1 MLGLS
6 LRYRIAVTIFVLEA
20 VMVGIVLWQTTSYM
34 LEAARE
40 QQAVHEE
47 VTLNPL
53 ANFSRI
59 ALLTDEVSEV
69 QNYFQKLA
77 DSGDV
82 THILLADNKN
92 RIVASS
98 SMAEIGQPLPKLQA
112 GEKHY
117 WRVRDVGNE
126 SGRMGV
132 LAVEFSQAAAMDA
145 TRRTLNL
152 GVALALAGMVVIAVV
167 GVVMGRLLTRKL
179 DRLAESAQRVA
190 AGDLHAVSGFEGN
203 DEVDKVGR
211 AFDRMVRTIE
221 SQIEELRESRE
232 TFELAVSGT
241 NDGIWDWNIVA
252 GVAWYSARWKDML
265 GFSEKDAQISNT
277 IQAWQDRIHPDDKA
291 AVQEALDAYFAG
303 GEEFFL
309 SEHRL
314 QRKSGDYIWVQVRG
328 KAQRNDVDRVVRM
341 AGSLTDI
348 TARKRQEDAIQ
359 HQALHDA
366 LTGLPNRSLFLDR
379 LQQAVRVAE
388 REKKPFAVM
397 MMDLDKFKWINDTLG
412 HHVGDLVLQEV
423 AARIQGTLRASDT
436 VSRFGGDEFL
446 ILLPGDDAGQ
456 VVHVVDKIRH
466 AFEANL
472 VIEGNSL
479 KIDGS
484 IGISVYPDHGND
496 AHTLIK
502 RADVAMYVAK
512 NSDTGYALYDSRDD
526 LNSPN
531 RLVLASQLRQS
542 IENDEL
548 VLHFQPKVSL
558 RTGAV
563 YGVEALVRWQHP
575 HLGLLFPNDFIP
587 HAEGSGLITPL
598 TFWVLDAALRQH
610 YHWRQAGVELV
621 VAINLSVRNLQ
632 DMELPGKVAARLE
645 AWRIAPQWLELEIT
659 ESAIMN
665 DPARAQKIL
674 SRLDDMGVQIS
685 IDDFG
690 TGYSSLAYLKQ
701 LPVDEIKIDRSF
713 VMDMLHDESNRTI
726 VQSTIDLGHNL
737 GLKVVAEGVEDMEC
751 WNLLRTQGCDAAQG
765 YYISRPISGDELAE
779 WLMEWAARPRIK
791 GVVDS
796 SGQVS

>member
-1 MLGLS
+1 MPKLS

-20 VMVGIVLWQTTSYM
+20 VMVGIVLWQTTSHM
-34 LEAARE
+34 LRAAQE
-40 QQAVHEE
+40 QQTVHEE

-82 THILLADNKN
+82 MHILLVDNKN

-112 GEKHY
+112 GEDRY
-117 WRVRDVGNE
+117 WRVRDIGNE
-126 SGRMGV
+126 SGKMGV
-132 LAVEFSQAAAMDA
+132 LAVEFSQAAVIEAS
-145 TRRTLNL
+145 RRTLNM
-152 GVALALAGMVVIAVV
+152 GVALALAGMVIIAVV

-190 AGDLHAVSGFEGN
+190 AGDLHAVSGFDGN

-221 SQIEELRESRE
+221 RQIEELRESRE

-241 NDGIWDWNIVA
+241 NDGIWDWNIAADVA
-252 GVAWYSARWKDML
+252 RFSARWKNML
-265 GFSEKDAQISNT
+265 GFSEDDPQLSNT
-277 IQAWQDRIHPDDKA
+277 IDDWQSRIHPDDKA
-291 AVQEALDAYFAG
+291 AVLETLDAYFAG
-303 GEEFFL
+303 DEEFFL

-314 QRKSGDYIWVQVRG
+314 QHKSGDYIWVQVRG
-328 KAQRNDVDRVVRM
+328 KAQRSETDGVVRM

-348 TARKRQEDAIQ
+348 TARKNQEDAIQ
-359 HQALHDA
+359 HQALHDS
-366 LTGLPNRSLFLDR
+366 LTGLPNRSLYMDR
-379 LQQAVRVAE
+379 LQQAIRAAE
-388 REKKPFAVM
+388 REQKPFAVM
-397 MMDLDKFKWINDTLG
+397 MMDLNKFKWINDTLG

-423 AARIQGTLRASDT
+423 AVRIKSTLRASDT
-436 VSRFGGDEFL
+436 ISRFGGDEFL
-446 ILLPGDDAGQ
+446 ILLPGDDANK
-456 VVHVVDKIRH
+456 VIHVVDKIRH
-466 AFEANL
+466 AFETNL
-472 VIEGNSL
+472 IIEGNSL
-479 KIDGS
+479 NIEGS
-484 IGISVYPDHGND
+484 IGISIYPDHGTD

-502 RADVAMYVAK
+502 RADVAMYAAK
-512 NSDTGYALYDSRDD
+512 NSDIGYALYDSQND

-531 RLVLASQLRQS
+531 RLVLAGQLRKS

-548 VLHFQPKVSL
+548 VLHYQPKVSL

-563 YGVEALVRWQHP
+563 YGVEALVRWRHP
-575 HLGLLFPNDFIP
+575 HLGMLYPNDFIP
-587 HAEGSGLITPL
+587 LAEGSGLITPL

-610 YHWRQAGVELV
+610 HQWRQAGVELV
-621 VAINLSVRNLQ
+621 IAANLSARNLQ
-632 DMELPGKVAARLE
+632 DMDLPAKVAARLS
-645 AWRIAPQWLELEIT
+645 AWHVSPQWLELEIT
-659 ESAIMN
+659 ESAIMG
-665 DPARAQKIL
+665 DPVRAQKIL
-674 SRLDDMGVQIS
+674 SQLDDMGVQLT

-713 VMDMLHDESNRTI
+713 VMDMLQDGSNRTI

-737 GLKVVAEGVEDMEC
+737 GLKVVAEGVEDQEC
-751 WNLLRTQGCDAAQG
+751 WNLLRSQGCDSAQG
-765 YYISRPISGDELAE
+765 YYISRPMPGEEMLTWLAK
-779 WLMEWAARPRIK
+779 WAARPRIM
-791 GVVDS
+791 GVVGS
-796 SGQVS
+796 